1 MSPDV
6 RLASAPDPFVR
17 GADERRVVEGLGQRV
32 LEPPLFPASG
42 GGILRHQLQKGSAP
56 VHQEGRLRGAIQKTV
71 SRTVALILVVIITSL
86 QITQRRVAP
95 MNLDVMCFRQY
106 FKRFFGSNFRKKGY
120 KIHTFSYIYFQTEKF
135 RIF

>member
-56 VHQEGRLRGAIQKTV
+56 VHQEGRLRGAIKKTL
-71 SRTVALILVVIITSL
+71 SRTVALILVITSNYTTKGCPDCL
-86 QITQRRVAP
+86 RCHVFHTVFQT
-95 MNLDVMCFRQY
+95 L
-106 FKRFFGSNFRKKGY
+106 FRK
-120 KIHTFSYIYFQTEKF
+120 
-135 RIF
+135 